1 MNLQILFHFNRDRS
15 TAAVAVVPFPD
26 LTDACMNLVE
36 VMRDRGIG
44 GGDDHQEDAEG
55 KELDIRRRVARWAYY
70 HGRRD
75 LQGYFVKHS

>member
-1 MNLQILFHFNRDRS
+1 
-15 TAAVAVVPFPD
+15 
-26 LTDACMNLVE
+26 MNLVE